1 MCVNFLTVITVP
13 EATKS
18 IIERSRYL
26 VEAMSKGLINY
37 SSLARY
43 IRPEIEKMLMKEV
56 SEASIMMALRRFE
69 STLKTPHFKN
79 VFVVPPDMT
88 IHSNLSV
95 LVIPN
100 NPELIEKRSEITKLS
115 ANDPRQFLTITQ
127 GITETM
133 IILSNDLN
141 PKAKEILGP
150 VPLMEERTNL
160 STINI
165 RIPKESI
172 DTPGIVYFFIKSLAW
187 SEINIIETVAIYT
200 ELTLLLNDR
209 DVGKAF
215 EILKSLFTKEI

>member
-1 MCVNFLTVITVP
+1 MITVP
-13 EATKS
+13 QATKKV
-18 IIERSRYL
+18 IERSRYL
-26 VEAMSKGLINY
+26 VEALSKGLINY

-43 IRPEIEKMLMKEV
+43 IQPEVEKMLMKDV
-56 SEASIMMALRRFE
+56 SEASILMALKRFE
-69 STLKTPHFKN
+69 STLKQPKFKN
-79 VFVVPPDMT
+79 IFTSPPDMT

-100 NPELIEKRSEITKLS
+100 NSDLVEKRSEITKLTS
-115 ANDPRQFLTITQ
+115 QDSRYFLTITQ
-127 GITETM
+127 GVTETM
-133 IILSNDLN
+133 IILSNDLL
-141 PKAKEILGP
+141 PKAKEILGNAP
-150 VPLMEERTNL
+150 IMEERTNL

-200 ELTLLLNDR
+200 ELTILLNDR

-215 EILKSLFTKEI
+215 EILKSLFTKQI

>member
-1 MCVNFLTVITVP
+1 MITVP
-13 EATKS
+13 QATKKV
-18 IIERSRYL
+18 IERSRYL
-26 VEAMSKGLINY
+26 VEATSKGLINY

-43 IRPEIEKMLMKEV
+43 IKPEVEKMLMKDV
-56 SEASIMMALRRFE
+56 SEASILMALKRFE
-69 STLKTPHFKN
+69 STLKQPKFKN
-79 VFVVPPDMT
+79 IFTSPPDMT

-100 NPELIEKRSEITKLS
+100 TPDLVEKRSEITKLTS
-115 ANDPRQFLTITQ
+115 QDSRYFLTITQ
-127 GITETM
+127 GVTETM
-133 IILSNDLN
+133 IILSNDLL
-141 PKAKEILGP
+141 PRAKEILGNAQ
-150 VPLMEERTNL
+150 LMEERTNL

-200 ELTLLLNDR
+200 ELTLLLNDK

-215 EILKSLFTKEI
+215 EILKSLFTKQI

>member
-1 MCVNFLTVITVP
+1 MITVP
-13 EATKS
+13 QATKKV
-18 IIERSRYL
+18 IERSRYL
-26 VEAMSKGLINY
+26 VEALSKGLINY

-43 IRPEIEKMLMKEV
+43 IQPEVEKMLMKDV
-56 SEASIMMALRRFE
+56 SEASILMALKRFE
-69 STLKTPHFKN
+69 STLKQPKFKN
-79 VFVVPPDMT
+79 IFTSPPDMT

-100 NPELIEKRSEITKLS
+100 NSDLVEKRSEITKLTS
-115 ANDPRQFLTITQ
+115 QDSRYFLTITQ
-127 GITETM
+127 GVTETM
-133 IILSNDLN
+133 IILSNDLL
-141 PKAKEILGP
+141 PKAREILGNAP
-150 VPLMEERTNL
+150 IMEERTNL

-200 ELTLLLNDR
+200 ELTILLNDK

-215 EILKSLFTKEI
+215 EILKSLFTKQI

>member
-1 MCVNFLTVITVP
+1 MITVP
-13 EATKS
+13 QATKKV
-18 IIERSRYL
+18 IERSRYL
-26 VEAMSKGLINY
+26 VEALSKGLINY

-43 IRPEIEKMLMKEV
+43 IQPEVEKMLMKDV
-56 SEASIMMALRRFE
+56 SEASILMALKRFE
-69 STLKTPHFKN
+69 STLKQPKFKN
-79 VFVVPPDMT
+79 IFTSPPDMT

-100 NPELIEKRSEITKLS
+100 NSDLVEKRSEITKLTS
-115 ANDPRQFLTITQ
+115 QDSRYFLTITQ
-127 GITETM
+127 GVTETM
-133 IILSNDLN
+133 IILSNDLL
-141 PKAKEILGP
+141 PKAKEILGNAP
-150 VPLMEERTNL
+150 IMEERTNL

-200 ELTLLLNDR
+200 ELTILLNDK

-215 EILKSLFTKEI
+215 EILKSLFTKQI

>member
-1 MCVNFLTVITVP
+1 MITVP
-13 EATKS
+13 QATKT

-26 VEAMSKGLINY
+26 VEAISKGLINY

-43 IRPEIEKMLMKEV
+43 MRPEIEKMLMKDV
-56 SEASIMMALRRFE
+56 SEASILMAIKRFE
-69 STLKTPHFKN
+69 ETLKTPHYTN
-79 VFVVPPDMT
+79 VFKSPPNMT

-95 LVIPN
+95 LVVPN
-100 NPELIEKRSEITKLS
+100 TQEVVEKRAEITKLS
-115 ANDPRQFLTITQ
+115 SRETHFLTITQ

-133 IILSNDLN
+133 IILSNDLL
-141 PKAKEILGP
+141 PKAKEILGDTQ
-150 VPLMEERTNL
+150 LLEERTKL

-172 DTPGIVYFFIKSLAW
+172 DTPGIVYFFVKSLAW

-200 ELTLLLNDR
+200 ELTLLLNDK

-215 EILKSLFTKEI
+215 EILKSLFDKQI